1 MVGILADQPDR
12 GKENLPL
19 VVRCPIC
26 FSPFGLTGRCLMPP
40 STPDHTDNADTAAGD
55 IESRVHAA
63 ISHALLEG
71 RLRPGMAL
79 RERKLAEI
87 FQCTRGTVRKV
98 LLRLGNEGK
107 LELVLNRGAFVP
119 QPSAEDIRA
128 VYEAR
133 SAIEAGM
140 LVLLG
145 RNPERIDMEGLRRHV
160 QAEDA
165 AWAAEAREESVRLAG
180 EFHLQLLD
188 MLGNAEL
195 RLVLEQLI
203 SRTRLFV
210 ALYEP
215 RSATHCAPDEHRLI
229 TEALARG
236 DIQGATQAML
246 DHLEEVQARVLR
258 SIGPGQD
265 IKLEEVFGSH

>member
-1 MVGILADQPDR
+1 MPLSAHDRTDKAD
-12 GKENLPL
+12 
-19 VVRCPIC
+19 
-26 FSPFGLTGRCLMPP
+26 
-40 STPDHTDNADTAAGD
+40 AAGD

-71 RLRPGMAL
+71 RLRPGTAL

-87 FQCTRGTVRKV
+87 FKCTRGTVRKV

-107 LELVLNRGAFVP
+107 LELLLNRGAFVP
-119 QPSAEDIRA
+119 QPSVEDIRA

-133 SAIEAGM
+133 SAIEAGI
-140 LVLLG
+140 LALLG
-145 RNPERIDMEGLRRHV
+145 RRPERIDIARLRRHV
-160 QAEDA
+160 QAEHDA
-165 AWAAEAREESVRLAG
+165 WEAEAREESVRLAG

-215 RSATHCAPDEHRLI
+215 HSATHCAPDEHRVI
-229 TEALARG
+229 TDALARG
-236 DIQGATQAML
+236 DIQQATGAML
-246 DHLEEVQARVLR
+246 NHLEEVQARVFR
-258 SIGPGQD
+258 RIGPSQD
-265 IKLEEVFGSH
+265 TELEGVFGSY